1 MPRDL
6 TAELLARQ
14 IPGTQ
19 QLFEMR
25 IQPEDSSGEL
35 HTPSNTCV
43 TVTTSSPYAV
53 AWAGIH
59 WFSGTTRHD
68 AWAVLDAISGLR
80 MGAPIVHHPRGAK
93 GGYHY
98 SATCGG
104 VLVAWGEIRSDVMVS
119 IRGEVCEELGISGLV
134 ALSVLTD
141 LEPTIRLDVAWDAE
155 CLIPEMFAEAFE
167 VGNVVTRIQRPLN
180 PKTGRVKGLERHSNH
195 EGDTVDL
202 GSRASERFLRLYDRR
217 GSCRVELELKKRRSV
232 ALWRRLV
239 ALHDEAAWGMEALA
253 ELRAFIDFRER
264 SEGVHVDRCELLPW
278 WAEFCAGAGRLS
290 TVIPRKVPTL
300 DTQEKWLR
308 RGVAGSL
315 ALVVAVR
322 GQRFLDELL
331 KNGQAKNAARPDRL
345 ALIAAGRVAE
355 KLRLASLAESVARF
369 AAAREAAD

>member
-1 MPRDL
+1 MPRDF

-19 QLFEMR
+19 SLFEMR

-43 TVTTSSPYAV
+43 TVTTPSPYAV

-59 WFSGTTRHD
+59 WFSGTTKHD
-68 AWAVLDAISGLR
+68 AWDVLEVISGLR
-80 MGAPIVHHPRGAK
+80 MGAPIVQHPRGAK

-104 VLVAWGEIRSDVMVS
+104 VLVAWGELRSDVMVS
-119 IRGEVCEELGISGLV
+119 ICGEVCEELGISGLV
-134 ALSVLTD
+134 ALSLSTGV
-141 LEPTIRLDVAWDAE
+141 EPTIRLDVAWDAE
-155 CLIPEMFAEAFE
+155 ALIPEMFAEAFE
-167 VGNVVTRIQRPLN
+167 AGDVVTRIQRPVN
-180 PKTGRVKGLERHSNH
+180 PETGRVKGLERHSNH

-202 GSRASERFLRLYDRR
+202 GSRSSERFLRLYDRR

-253 ELRAFIDFRER
+253 ELRAFVDFRKR

-278 WAEFCAGAGRLS
+278 WAEFCSGAARRS
-290 TVIPRKVPTL
+290 TVISRKAPTL
-300 DTQEKWLR
+300 ETQEKWLR
-308 RGVAGSL
+308 RFVAGSL
-315 ALVVAVR
+315 ALLVSVR
-322 GQRFLDELL
+322 GQRFLDELIR
-331 KNGQAKNAARPDRL
+331 NGQARNAARPDRL
-345 ALIAAGRVAE
+345 ALIAAAH
-355 KLRLASLAESVARF
+355 SESF
-369 AAAREAAD
+369 AEAAD

>member
-1 MPRDL
+1 
-6 TAELLARQ
+6 
-14 IPGTQ
+14 
-19 QLFEMR
+19 
-25 IQPEDSSGEL
+25 
-35 HTPSNTCV
+35 
-43 TVTTSSPYAV
+43 
-53 AWAGIH
+53 
-59 WFSGTTRHD
+59 
-68 AWAVLDAISGLR
+68 
-80 MGAPIVHHPRGAK
+80 
-93 GGYHY
+93 
-98 SATCGG
+98 
-104 VLVAWGEIRSDVMVS
+104 
-119 IRGEVCEELGISGLV
+119 
-134 ALSVLTD
+134 
-141 LEPTIRLDVAWDAE
+141 
-155 CLIPEMFAEAFE
+155 MFAEAFE

>member
-19 QLFEMR
+19 QLFQMR
-25 IQPEDSSGEL
+25 IQPEDSLGEL

-43 TVTTSSPYAV
+43 TVTTADPYAV

-59 WFSGTTRHD
+59 WFSGTTKQD

-80 MGAPIVHHPRGAK
+80 MGAPIVQHLKGAK

-98 SATCGG
+98 SASCGG

-134 ALSVLTD
+134 ALSALTD

-155 CLIPEMFAEAFE
+155 ALIPEMFAEAFE
-167 VGNVVTRIQRPLN
+167 AGDVVTRIQRPVN
-180 PKTGRVKGLERHSNH
+180 PETGRVRGLVRHSDH

-202 GSRASERFLRLYDRR
+202 GSRSSERFLRLYDRR

-278 WAEFCAGAGRLS
+278 WAEFCVGAARRS

-300 DTQEKWLR
+300 ETLEKWLR

-315 ALVVAVR
+315 ALMVAVR

-331 KNGQAKNAARPDRL
+331 RNGQAKNAVRPDRL
-345 ALIAAGRVAE
+345 ALIAAHFDTLG
-355 KLRLASLAESVARF
+355 
-369 AAAREAAD
+369 EAAD